1 MSDGPP
7 RSRQKSL
14 SVRAKN
20 PSWLQNPEQISTQV
34 HKRYISS
41 ITSNYQQI
49 WRPDEP
55 MSLMYQA
62 LLEVSMNKITLWIDV
77 CADDWIAER
86 AIIAS
91 NVLQSY

>member
-1 MSDGPP
+1 MALRVQDKKFKFSCI
-7 RSRQKSL
+7 
-14 SVRAKN
+14 N